1 MGNEPCKASKKLA
14 KINIKATLTQVRC
27 SPNEKSTEKLTYEM
41 QMHSLQGTQEAI
53 TVFKL
58 ENQDYQNKNA
68 VYEVKE
74 FVIDETKARNVK
86 NLIYIFSHFLI

>member
-1 MGNEPCKASKKLA
+1 
-14 KINIKATLTQVRC
+14 
-27 SPNEKSTEKLTYEM
+27 M

>member
-1 MGNEPCKASKKLA
+1 MGNNCTASTKLA
-14 KINIKATLTQVRC
+14 KIKIKATLT